1 MRKYN
6 YRRAAAKEKA
16 KEAEYALHT
25 CQICGKQSVNCIW
38 GDDVSGRTSYCV
50 CPTCFM
56 WSDELPA
63 QLARTAVRGKQT
75 PAASTKKA
83 KRKLGKK

>member
-16 KEAEYALHT
+16 KEADYAPRT
-25 CQICGKQSVNCIW
+25 CQICGKQTVNCIW

-63 QLARTAVRGKQT
+63 QLARAAMKNKQT
-75 PAASTKKA
+75 PATSSGKA
-83 KRKLGKK
+83 KTKRGKK